1 VRPRTHDACLAAPLI
16 EAGYPLWLMATRS
29 IVTSQPDVTCDVCE
43 RRLLR
48 GEQPEVFLAA
58 GEPRTV
64 CELCAPRAT
73 HEGWLREA
81 DGHAVSVPALRP
93 RRGRNLFER
102 LRQVGRPAGGA
113 SRAPVEDAPSGTPVA
128 DASSRA
134 PSADAPPGAPVADAT
149 YRREPGPYDFL
160 DGSALAA
167 EEPIRTPAGERS
179 EIRPAAAGREGQ
191 PALGGVEPEI
201 AGTPDEDEVLR
212 RRAIE
217 EFNASEFPRRVAG
230 VARSLGVPTV
240 CIRPVDYLASAVTI
254 VVAWELCWYRYAVDL
269 DTEPAEVRILAQGT
283 ELGALAR
290 EDRLANAV
298 VDERGAL
305 APSGT

>member
-1 VRPRTHDACLAAPLI
+1 
-16 EAGYPLWLMATRS
+16 MATRS

-81 DGHAVSVPALRP
+81 DDDTVSAPPPRP
-93 RRGRNLFER
+93 RRGRNLFGR
-102 LRQVGRPAGGA
+102 LRQVGKPAGG
-113 SRAPVEDAPSGTPVA
+113 
-128 DASSRA
+128 SSQ
-134 PSADAPPGAPVADAT
+134 APVADVSADAT
-149 YRREPGPYDFL
+149 YEREPEPYDFL
-160 DGSALAA
+160 DASAVVGQEPRPTLA
-167 EEPIRTPAGERS
+167 GNGS
-179 EIRPAAAGREGQ
+179 EIRAVAAGREGQ
-191 PALGGVEPEI
+191 SELSGREPEI
-201 AGTPDEDEVLR
+201 EGRPAEGDDLR

-217 EFNASEFPRRVAG
+217 EFNASEYPRRVAG

-254 VVAWELCWYRYAVDL
+254 VIAWELCWYRYGVDL
-269 DTEPAEVRILAQGT
+269 DNDVAEVRLLAQGT
-283 ELGALAR
+283 ELGELAR

-305 APSGT
+305 APGSS